1 LLLLHCSSSI
11 SITLV
16 FCFIVCLQP
25 CTSIFAVLLEKMV
38 YINVPTVYIYLRL
51 KHLLFFS
58 IFLLVVC
65 YPNLLGI
72 KCCCLLNFIKDD
84 ITTRC
89 ISIVLNRFNV
99 LDHSLIIFLC
109 GLLGAFGFRR
119 SSKT

>member
-1 LLLLHCSSSI
+1 MLLLHCSSSI
-11 SITLV
+11 SIT
-16 FCFIVCLQP
+16 P
-25 CTSIFAVLLEKMV
+25 VLLFHCMLAALHFNFCSPTRKMV

-72 KCCCLLNFIKDD
+72 KCCCCLLNFIKDD

-99 LDHSLIIFLC
+99 LDRSLINNILMWLC
-109 GLLGAFGFRR
+109 SNLTCM
-119 SSKT
+119 SS